1 MSQPAN
7 PQPPDIVKPPRKV
20 PRWRIQL
27 TNWQILL
34 IALTVVGGRLVIDFS
49 QRIIEG
55 QQKIAEQRRLEAEI
69 EVLREERRQ
78 LDAAKAYYSSPAF
91 IEAWAHDEGKMVRDS
106 ERLVVPFYAEAP
118 TAGEQPI
125 PAPAPG
131 EDAPTSPPITAW
143 HIWWSLFFDAPPP
156 FSQPPDL

>member
-1 MSQPAN
+1 MSPPPSP
-7 PQPPDIVKPPRKV
+7 PQDTTRPQR
-20 PRWRIQL
+20 RGSHWRIQL

-49 QRIIEG
+49 QRIVEG

-69 EVLREERRQ
+69 ELLREEHRQ

-91 IEAWAHDEGKMVRDS
+91 IEAWAHDEGKMVRDG
-106 ERLVVPFYAEAP
+106 EMLVVPSYTGAAAA
-118 TAGEQPI
+118 AGEQPTVAA
-125 PAPAPG
+125 APD
-131 EDAPTSPPITAW
+131 EDASTSRPITAW
-143 HIWWSLFFDAPPP
+143 HVWWSLFFDAAPP